1 MNHIQAYL
9 TGRTATG
16 SAGGTST
23 AIVGQMV
30 RNQVTILAY
39 VDVFAVLGIIAMV
52 MVPLALTLRTV
63 DRNAGA
69 KAAH

>member
-1 MNHIQAYL
+1 
-9 TGRTATG
+9 
-16 SAGGTST
+16 
-23 AIVGQMV
+23 MV
-30 RNQVTILAY
+30 RSQVTILAY

-52 MVPLALTLRTV
+52 MVLLALTLRTV